1 MRISVLSNQLEQK
14 DRKIEMLKEQLRELE
29 ELRAKKMIEEEA
41 SDEQSMVDIALLK
54 SRMRS
59 RKEKQILLESGS

>member
-59 RKEKQILLESGS
+59 RKEKHILLESGS